1 MDVTGRDLLGTKV
14 CCPTSTYSAVY
25 VLPLLTIKMNK
36 GTGIV
41 TSVPSDSP
49 DDYAA
54 FMDLM
59 KPAKREFMGVKAEW
73 VEPFELVPIISVE
86 IDGEEQTVAA
96 KYMCEK

>member
-1 MDVTGRDLLGTKV
+1 MGKDLLGTKV
-14 CCPTSTYSAVY
+14 CCPTSVYKAVY

-59 KPAKREFMGVKAEW
+59 KPAKREFHGVKAEW
-73 VEPFELVPIISVE
+73 IEPFELIPILTVE
-86 IDGEEQTVAA
+86 IDDEVRDMAA
-96 KYMCEK
+96 QYMCEKL